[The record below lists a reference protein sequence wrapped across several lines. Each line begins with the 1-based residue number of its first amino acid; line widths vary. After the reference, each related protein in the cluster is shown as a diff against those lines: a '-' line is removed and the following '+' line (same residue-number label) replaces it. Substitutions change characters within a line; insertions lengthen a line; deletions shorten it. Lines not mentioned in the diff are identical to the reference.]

1 MKRILATA
9 IAAMAFGLGSAMAQD
24 KIVIGTEGAFPPW
37 NGTSPNG
44 ELFGAEIDLIGALC
58 EQMGASCE
66 IVTNDFDSMIPA
78 LNAGKFDAI
87 MAAMSITDE
96 RSQRINFS
104 KPYFGDPARL
114 AVLSGSPLE
123 GLALAEKLNLDTPG
137 AATEETVAALRDA
150 LAGKTIGAQIST
162 THANF
167 IEQVLGDAVTLRTY
181 QTQDDMNLDLEAG
194 RIDGAVAENSVWTD
208 FIKSGAGGNV
218 ALTGPLLSG
227 GVFGEGIGVGLRKAD
242 EDLLARFNAAIYGL
256 KADGTLREIS
266 VKWFGVDA
274 TL

>member
-96 RSQRINFS
+96 RRQRINFS